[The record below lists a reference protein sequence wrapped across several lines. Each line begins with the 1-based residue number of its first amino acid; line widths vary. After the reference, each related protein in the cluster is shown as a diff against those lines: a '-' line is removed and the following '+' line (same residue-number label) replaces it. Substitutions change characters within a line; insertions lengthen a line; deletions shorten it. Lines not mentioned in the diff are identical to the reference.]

1 MEDGQNGA
9 RAGMKALI
17 LSAGQGSRLL
27 PLTESRPKCLIE
39 LSGRSLLEWQLL
51 ALSRAGL
58 DEVVIFTGFAAEQV
72 EARLALPT
80 PSGMR
85 VRTVFNPF
93 YNVSDNLATCWLV
106 REELRG
112 GGMILNGDTL
122 IEPEIARRVLA
133 ARPAPVTVTIDRKSH
148 YDSDDMKVET
158 DGELLRA
165 IGKTQPM
172 STVDGESIG
181 FLRFDAL
188 GAERFIA
195 DLAGMMRS
203 GEGLQLW
210 YLSTINR
217 LEIGRASCRERVCQ

>member
-1 MEDGQNGA
+1 
-9 RAGMKALI
+9 
-17 LSAGQGSRLL
+17 
-27 PLTESRPKCLIE
+27 
-39 LSGRSLLEWQLL
+39 
-51 ALSRAGL
+51 
-58 DEVVIFTGFAAEQV
+58 
-72 EARLALPT
+72 
-80 PSGMR
+80 
-85 VRTVFNPF
+85 
-93 YNVSDNLATCWLV
+93 
-106 REELRG
+106 
-112 GGMILNGDTL
+112 MILNGDTL

-165 IGKTQPM
+165 IGKTLPM

-195 DLAGMMRS
+195 DLEGRMRS
-203 GEGLQLW
+203 GEGLKLW

-217 LEIGRASCRERVCQ
+217 LVSEGCEVRRSEEHTSELQSLMRNSYAV